1 MYEDNEGDLLK
12 EQDSFE
18 TKFEFIYKIK
28 ITEISLRELLMVD
41 SIYNCQT
48 TSDISA
54 LVQLQPT
61 PTFFFKTFLEL
72 DNRCMI

>member
-41 SIYNCQT
+41 SIYNC
-48 TSDISA
+48 
-54 LVQLQPT
+54 
-61 PTFFFKTFLEL
+61 
-72 DNRCMI
+72 